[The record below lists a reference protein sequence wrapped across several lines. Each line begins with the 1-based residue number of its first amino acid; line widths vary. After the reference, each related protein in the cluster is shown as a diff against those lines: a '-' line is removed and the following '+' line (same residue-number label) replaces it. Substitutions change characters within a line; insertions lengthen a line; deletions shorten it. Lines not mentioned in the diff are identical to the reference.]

1 MKAFLKDLRFMV
13 RDAWQSRGGRKIPA
27 DDTLARTIRDSTAT
41 ARGASSGLG
50 GGMTDEMRDRLS
62 GGS

>member
-1 MKAFLKDLRFMV
+1 MKAFLRDVRFMI
-13 RDAWQSRGGRKIPA
+13 RDAWQSRGGHKIPA
-27 DDTLARTIRDSTAT
+27 DDTLARTIRDSTVT